1 MNISRR
7 VKGLGCKHFNRSGIS
22 KLPCAITQ
30 YFLPPTHDTDV
41 KMVSLDQD
49 QLISFKFSVVLGFFS
64 KTRYQWKIRVFP

>member
-49 QLISFKFSVVLGFFS
+49 QLISFKFSVGLGFFS
-64 KTRYQWKIRVFP
+64 KTSYQWKIRVFP